1 MLVATAIDHYR
12 TYKARPFKRDE
23 RDKVTIL
30 YGGLTWKHE
39 RIVQGVFHNLQ
50 YKAEPLPNIAR
61 ADLDAGPTWMLARS
75 SSTSAL
81 AVPRSSRRAAS

>member
-1 MLVATAIDHYR
+1 MLPGRRCREAPRFPAAKTFERKPRRMHVATAIEHYK

-39 RIVQGVFHNLQ
+39 RIVQGVNLVVKRNQ
-50 YKAEPLPNIAR
+50 
-61 ADLDAGPTWMLARS
+61 
-75 SSTSAL
+75 
-81 AVPRSSRRAAS
+81 